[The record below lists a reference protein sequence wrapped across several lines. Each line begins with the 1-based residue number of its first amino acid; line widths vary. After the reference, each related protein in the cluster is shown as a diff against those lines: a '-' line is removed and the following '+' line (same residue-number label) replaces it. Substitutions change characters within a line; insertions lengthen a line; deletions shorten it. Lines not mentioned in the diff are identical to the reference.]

1 MSPWQGS
8 LDIKIIKYENKW
20 FVLTPEMKPT
30 PEQVI
35 MIKQAAQR
43 PIVYDEDCLKSTPER
58 LKRFITY
65 GQNRKRLKEG

>member
-1 MSPWQGS
+1 
-8 LDIKIIKYENKW
+8 
-20 FVLTPEMKPT
+20 MKPT

-43 PIVYDEDCLKSTPER
+43 PIVYDEDCPKSTPER

>member
-43 PIVYDEDCLKSTPER
+43 PIVYDEDCPKSTPER